1 MLDNIHRN
9 ISHPSTLKLCFSLLE
24 ILCRNPD
31 SFRKVMLG
39 CDQNSVPVIPSF
51 IKECLDTYSN
61 VVKTEQKKQLK
72 PVDTELIV
80 TVLKVANIAI
90 ENSPDQEV

>member
-1 MLDNIHRN
+1 
-9 ISHPSTLKLCFSLLE
+9 
-24 ILCRNPD
+24 
-31 SFRKVMLG
+31 MLG
-39 CDQNSVPVIPSF
+39 GDQPESPVIPSF
-51 IKECLDTYSN
+51 IRECLETYSN

-90 ENSPDQEV
+90 